1 MKFKNNEYFIYY
13 EMALDSYEMYEMA
26 LEIVFGKST
35 QFAHPA
41 PSLSNCVAN
50 QR

>member
-1 MKFKNNEYFIYY
+1 MKFENNGYEIYI
-13 EMALDSYEMYEMA
+13 SYAMA
-26 LEIVFGKST
+26 LEIVFGKSI